1 MTTFSCAMATGHESH
16 LCIPDWR
23 FTTLLARSPLYNFGF
38 KVQVS
43 GSSAAFFLNS
53 QRVDLEWISVSF
65 LR

>member
-43 GSSAAFFLNS
+43 GSSAAFFKK
-53 QRVDLEWISVSF
+53 ISKELIWSGSVCHF
-65 LR
+65 